1 MADTGTIN
9 KSNFTLRQ
17 AEIVTAAA
25 KQLGISYD
33 NITTASLANSIPE
46 SISASTAA
54 GNFTRNITP
63 LYGALLTQTERNEL
77 ILARLN
83 SAAANLESLN
93 GVASLLGMNKKV
105 AVSSAGIDRVRAETL
120 ANSTFDPSS
129 ARRTNAGLPNG
140 AQNSTGSS
148 SQPIV
153 KFTAPNGEDTRVRIV
168 VPSGTLAGILL
179 QGPVLSPLSS
189 TNGVL
194 FPYTPSISVNHGA
207 QYAPE
212 NLTHSNYT
220 YQFYQ
225 NSTTES
231 ITINATFACKN
242 KTDAAY
248 VVAAQ
253 HFFRTVTKMF
263 YGQDAQAGLPPPV
276 LRLEGHGDYQFG
288 SHKEQVGGI
297 PIVITAFSV
306 TLPDDVDY
314 ITAGTTA
321 SDFRA
326 TEANPYTAGQAD
338 QSNNSQTRVPVV
350 QSFSITCNPLY
361 SRKSITQDFGFKKF
375 ASGQLLATTSR
386 GGFI

>member
-1 MADTGTIN
+1 MADTGTVN
-9 KSNFTLRQ
+9 KSNFTTRQ
-17 AEIVTAAA
+17 AEIITAAA
-25 KQLGISYD
+25 KQFRISYD
-33 NITTASLANSIPE
+33 DITAASIANGIPE
-46 SISASTAA
+46 TISASTPS
-54 GNFTRNITP
+54 GNFTRNIAP
-63 LYGALLTQTERNEL
+63 LYGALLTQTEKNTL
-77 ILARLN
+77 ISARLN
-83 SAAANLESLN
+83 SAASNLESLN

-105 AVSSAGIDRVRAETL
+105 AVSSAGTDRVRAETL
-120 ANSTFDPSS
+120 ANPTFDPSL

-140 AQNSTGSS
+140 AQNTTGSN
-148 SQPIV
+148 SQPLV
-153 KFTAPNGEDTRVRIV
+153 KFIAPNGEDTRVRIV
-168 VPSGTLAGILL
+168 VPSGTLSGILL

-194 FPYTPSISVNHGA
+194 FPYTPNIVINHGA
-207 QYAPE
+207 QYAAE

-225 NSTTES
+225 YSNTES

-248 VVAAQ
+248 VIAVQ

-288 SHKEQVGGI
+288 AHKEQVGGV
-297 PIVITAFSV
+297 PIVITSFGV

-326 TEANPYTAGQAD
+326 TEANPFTAGQAD
-338 QSNNSQTRVPVV
+338 QANNSQTRVPVV
-350 QSFSITCNPLY
+350 QTFSITCSPLY

-375 ASGQLLATTSR
+375 ASGQLLATSTR